1 MRLQRSRS
9 ARPGALRRLRA
20 ALVASGAAL
29 ALVVLAALPAPRARA
44 EASGAYVL
52 VVHPANPAREIDR
65 SFVAQA
71 FLKKATHWPSGVPI
85 QPVDLDQ
92 KSSVRRRWSNEV
104 LNRSIDAVK
113 SYWQQMIFSGRSLPP
128 PEVIND
134 EQVIDFVIHRVG
146 SIGYVSADANLH
158 GAHVLSLRQ

>member
-1 MRLQRSRS
+1 MRLRQSPS
-9 ARPGALRRLRA
+9 ARPRARRILPG
-20 ALVASGAAL
+20 ALVAGGAL
-29 ALVVLAALPAPRARA
+29 LVLAAVAAPRARA
-44 EASGAYVL
+44 DSSGAYVL
-52 VVHPANPAREIDR
+52 VVHPANPAREVER
-65 SFVAQA
+65 GFVAQA

-92 KSSVRRRWSNEV
+92 KSPVRRRWSDEV
-104 LNRSIDAVK
+104 LNRSVEAVK

-128 PEVIND
+128 PEVSND

-146 SIGYVSADANLH
+146 SIGYVSAGANLH

>member
-1 MRLQRSRS
+1 M
-9 ARPGALRRLRA
+9 LRA
-20 ALVASGAAL
+20 ALAANGAAL
-29 ALVVLAALPAPRARA
+29 GLVVIAALAAPRARA
-44 EASGAYVL
+44 ESPGAYVL
-52 VVHPANPAREIDR
+52 IVHPANPAREVER
-65 SFVAQA
+65 GFVAQA

-92 KSSVRRRWSNEV
+92 KSPVRRRWSNEV
-104 LNRSIDAVK
+104 LNRSVEAVK

-128 PEVIND
+128 PEVNND
-134 EQVIDFVIHRVG
+134 EQMIDFVIHRVG

>member
-1 MRLQRSRS
+1 M
-9 ARPGALRRLRA
+9 LRA
-20 ALVASGAAL
+20 SLVASEAAL
-29 ALVVLAALPAPRARA
+29 TLAVLAALATPRAHA
-44 EASGAYVL
+44 EASGAYIL
-52 VVHPANPAREIDR
+52 IVHPANPAREVDR

-92 KSSVRRRWSNEV
+92 KSPVRRRWSNEV
-104 LNRSIDAVK
+104 LNRSVDAVK
-113 SYWQQMIFSGRSLPP
+113 AYWQQMIFSGRSLPP
-128 PEVIND
+128 PEVTTD

-158 GAHVLSLRQ
+158 GAHVLALRQ